1 VLVLGYVFLGSQAA
15 LDYVLQRAVA
25 EGQGRLTIEGA
36 QGSLLSTI
44 RVARI
49 AWKGDEVDV
58 EAREIAL
65 TWSPLD
71 LVSRRFIVQGL
82 GAKRLSLDFKGTRD
96 ATKGLPA
103 SLALPL
109 EVDVRNM
116 GVERLDWRTGEGD
129 GFVTGLTFGYS
140 GGAKLHALRTLRFV
154 TESGTLAGSAELA
167 ATAPMHNRF
176 APESRPRV
184 FLPQAYCA
192 KDRT

>member
-1 VLVLGYVFLGSQAA
+1 VLGYVFLGSQAA

-82 GAKRLSLDFKGTRD
+82 GAKRLSLDFKGARHVP
-96 ATKGLPA
+96 KGLPA

-129 GFVTGLTFGYS
+129 G
-140 GGAKLHALRTLRFV
+140 
-154 TESGTLAGSAELA
+154 
-167 ATAPMHNRF
+167 
-176 APESRPRV
+176 
-184 FLPQAYCA
+184 
-192 KDRT
+192 